1 MIARVTNR
9 AAFWECHTSSLVSL
23 LCGQKQG
30 FRGGGEGTWLDKTDM
45 CARPP
50 AVASDTSDP
59 VTAAATI
66 LI

>member
-9 AAFWECHTSSLVSL
+9 AAFWECHASSLVSL
-23 LCGQKQG
+23 LCGQKQLG
-30 FRGGGEGTWLDKTDM
+30 LRGEGTWLDKTDM

-59 VTAAATI
+59 VTAAATV